1 MQSHPC
7 GWWERRAAVRDWSDA
22 AFEVRAVVKVLV
34 TGAHGFIGTALA
46 RAAVDRGHT
55 VVGVD
60 RSAHGRLLPDEVEL
74 VEGDIT
80 RPAAW
85 RSAFRDVDVVVH
97 SAAVHRSDQI
107 ADGPIRSIEVN
118 LHGTRLMLET
128 AAESGVRAF
137 VNLSSAKV
145 YGEPLGFPSSE
156 DDLLNPVEPYGLAK
170 TLGEQYCRDFTRRGP
185 MRCVSVRP
193 FSVYGPGQDLSTGYI
208 GQLIDGWLT
217 DRPVTLSGHPRFLR
231 DFVHVDDVVDL
242 CLAAAEPSCTFDV
255 VNAGSGQ
262 ATSLSTL
269 VADFASLCG
278 DSMQVDYAPAGAG
291 TIERTL
297 ADLTRQ
303 VALLGRRPVALA
315 AGLRETLAWFRL
327 HRTPVG

>member
-1 MQSHPC
+1 M
-7 GWWERRAAVRDWSDA
+7 
-22 AFEVRAVVKVLV
+22 KILV
-34 TGAHGFIGTALA
+34 TGVSGFIGAALA
-46 RAAVDRGHT
+46 RAAVEQGHD

-60 RSAHGRLLPDEVEL
+60 RSSTGRRLPPEIEL
-74 VEGDIT
+74 VDGDIT
-80 RPAAW
+80 RPAPW
-85 RSAFRDVDVVVH
+85 RSAFRGVDAVVH

-118 LHGTRLMLET
+118 LLGTRLMLET
-128 AAESGVRAF
+128 AAASGVRCF
-137 VNLSSAKV
+137 VNLSSAKA

-170 TLGEQYCRDFTRRGP
+170 TLGEEYCRYFAARGP
-185 MRCVSVRP
+185 LTCVSVRP
-193 FSVYGPGQDLSTGYI
+193 FSVYGPDQDLSTGYI

-217 DRPVTLSGHPRFLR
+217 HRPVTLSGQPRYLR
-231 DFVHVDDVVDL
+231 DFVHIDDVVDL
-242 CLAAAEPSCTFDV
+242 CLAAAVPGCRYSV

-262 ATSLSTL
+262 ATALSTL

-278 DSMQVDYAPAGAG
+278 ESIQVDYAPASPG

-297 ADLTRQ
+297 ADVTRT
-303 VALLGRRPVALA
+303 VELLGRRPLPLT
-315 AGLRETLAWFRL
+315 AGLRDTLAWFRL

>member
-1 MQSHPC
+1 M
-7 GWWERRAAVRDWSDA
+7 
-22 AFEVRAVVKVLV
+22 KILI
-34 TGAHGFIGTALA
+34 TGVHGFIGAALA
-46 RAAVDRGHT
+46 QSAVEHGHA

-60 RSAHGRLLPDEVEL
+60 RSTSGRVLPDEMDL

-80 RPAAW
+80 RPAPW
-85 RSAFRDVDVVVH
+85 RGAFRDVDVVVH

-118 LHGTRLMLET
+118 LRGTRLMLET
-128 AAESGVRAF
+128 AAESGVRCF
-137 VNLSSAKV
+137 VNLSSAKA
-145 YGEPLGFPSSE
+145 YGEPLAFPSSE
-156 DDLLNPVEPYGLAK
+156 TDLLNPVEPYGLAK
-170 TLGEQYCRDFTRRGP
+170 TLGEEYCRYFTDRSA

-217 DRPVTLSGHPRFLR
+217 ERPVTLSGHPRFLR
-231 DFVHVDDVVDL
+231 DFVHIDDVVDL
-242 CLAAAEPSCTFDV
+242 CLAAAEPRCSHDI

-262 ATSLSTL
+262 ATALSSL
-269 VADFASLCG
+269 VAEFASLCG

-297 ADLTRQ
+297 ADVTRT
-303 VALLGRRPVALA
+303 VELLGRRPVPLTT
-315 AGLRETLAWFRL
+315 GLRETLSWFRL
-327 HRTPVG
+327 HRTPVA